1 MSLHPI
7 LGVQSESPNDSVLAT
22 GLSVCEG
29 VSRDLLTIEVLVVV
43 LLRPQ
48 AVLDDQAVRA
58 REVRNSCSI
67 QVATGNEN
75 VGDL

>member
-7 LGVQSESPNDSVLAT
+7 LCVQSESPNDSVLAT

-67 QVATGNEN
+67 
-75 VGDL
+75 